1 MYRRDI
7 AAIVI
12 IVALLVA
19 SLVFELIGRGG
30 GVFALFV
37 AMAFGWNY
45 LWFKIWL
52 DKRSKNA

>member
-1 MYRRDI
+1 MHRRDI

-19 SLVFELIGRGG
+19 ALVFELIDRGG
-30 GVFALFV
+30 GVLALFV

-45 LWFKIWL
+45 LWFKIWWERR
-52 DKRSKNA
+52 DKGA